1 MRAVIQRVS
10 QAKVEIEGKVVGKT
24 EGGLLVY
31 LSVGKD
37 DSEKDAQFIAE
48 KITALRIFADKEG
61 KMNLSIREV
70 GGKIL
75 IVSNFTLH
83 GNCRKGRRP
92 GFDDCAG
99 PEPAQRLYE
108 RVIELTRQQGIE
120 VQTGV
125 FAADMKVESV
135 NDGPVTFI
143 LDSR

>member
-10 QAKVEIEGKVVGKT
+10 RAEVKVEGNTVGKT
-24 EGGLLVY
+24 EGGLLIF
-31 LSVGKD
+31 LSVAKD
-37 DSEKDAQFIAE
+37 DTQKDAQFIAE
-48 KITALRIFADKEG
+48 KITALRIFSDKEG
-61 KMNLSIREV
+61 KMNLSVRDV

-75 IVSNFTLH
+75 IISNFTLH

-92 GFDDCAG
+92 SFDDCAG
-99 PEPAQRLYE
+99 PEPAERLYE

-120 VQTGV
+120 VQTGI
-125 FAADMKVESV
+125 FAADMKVESI